1 MVIFWQDPVLKMA
14 EDNYSLLLNYLQK
27 QTFPSTTPVPQRDAV
42 TSIARQF
49 MIQKGVLYYKKGKMG
64 ELRCLEVGTKD
75 RKVAMQAAHV
85 NNGSSQAFVFVNYLF
100 YG

>member
-1 MVIFWQDPVLKMA
+1 
-14 EDNYSLLLNYLQK
+14 
-27 QTFPSTTPVPQRDAV
+27 
-42 TSIARQF
+42 
-49 MIQKGVLYYKKGKMG
+49 MG

-100 YG
+100 NSIYVIMFR